1 MATQHVH
8 TEVAGL
14 YPEALPAVGNLR
26 SARDLLSQI
35 SHSFECG
42 AVRFLLWWLS
52 STAGYVPATRLKL
65 APERL
70 GSPLAGP
77 IQRALPVFI
86 RALKKASQLPP
97 ASLSASTLGVI
108 WNNSRLLLLSP
119 GRYRLVRRSRCWS
132 SKPVSSATRRVILQ
146 AIFFVKLFCVLFF
159 SRPHF
164 FSNAE
169 FSEEISREQVI
180 YASRNNLRARACATQ
195 GGMEP

>member
-42 AVRFLLWWLS
+42 AVRFLLWWL
-52 STAGYVPATRLKL
+52 
-65 APERL
+65 
-70 GSPLAGP
+70 
-77 IQRALPVFI
+77 
-86 RALKKASQLPP
+86 
-97 ASLSASTLGVI
+97 LGVI

-180 YASRNNLRARACATQ
+180 YASRNNLRARVCAAQ

>member
-1 MATQHVH
+1 MYTLKSPICIPKHCR
-8 TEVAGL
+8 
-14 YPEALPAVGNLR
+14 R
-26 SARDLLSQI
+26 SAISGQHTIRFHKSRILSNTVPLG
-35 SHSFECG
+35 FCCG
-42 AVRFLLWWLS
+42 GYS

-164 FSNAE
+164 SSNAE
-169 FSEEISREQVI
+169 FSEEISGEQVT
-180 YASRNNLRARACATQ
+180 YASRNNLRGRVCAAQ